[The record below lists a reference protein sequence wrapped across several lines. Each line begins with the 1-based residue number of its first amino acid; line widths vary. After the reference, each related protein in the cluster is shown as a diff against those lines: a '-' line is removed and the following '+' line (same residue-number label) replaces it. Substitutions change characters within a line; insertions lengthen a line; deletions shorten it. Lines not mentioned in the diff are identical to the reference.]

1 MPLSHAEFVA
11 KLTDDLKS
19 RSLATHPL
27 IAALGRGELSR
38 DQIRTFAGH
47 WYHGIK
53 NAPRFFSAIHSN
65 CPDLTI
71 RQMILLN
78 LIGEETD
85 QLAGSDSHPALML
98 RFLEALGATEAEV
111 EALPPIPEAREFG
124 AWTLET
130 CQRQPY
136 QIGIAATGL
145 AHEWYF
151 PEAYQLIVDALR
163 GPYGMSDHEIEFFIA
178 HIEGDEEHSAVAFE
192 IVARY
197 STTDE
202 LQHQVFETVRE
213 SRDRMFR
220 AWDAFARAA
229 GLPVEAGGTGR
240 PA

>member
-1 MPLSHAEFVA
+1 MPLTRDEFVA
-11 KLTDDLKS
+11 TLTAELTS
-19 RSLATHPL
+19 RSLAEHPL
-27 IAALGRGELSR
+27 IAALGRGELTR
-38 DQIRTFAGH
+38 DQIRDFAGH

-65 CPDLTI
+65 CPDLKV
-71 RQMILLN
+71 RRLILEN

-98 RFLEALGATEAEV
+98 RFLRALGMSEEEV

-151 PEAYQLIVDALR
+151 PESYQLIVDSLR
-163 GPYGMSDHEIEFFIA
+163 NRYGFDDWTIEFFIA
-178 HIEGDEEHSAVAFE
+178 HIEGDEEHRQVAFD
-192 IVARY
+192 IVSRY

-202 LQHQVFETVRE
+202 LQRQVLDTVIA

-220 AWDAFARAA
+220 AWDAFARRA
-229 GLPVEAGGTGR
+229 GVEV
-240 PA
+240 PPD

>member
-1 MPLSHAEFVA
+1 MPLSRTEFID
-11 KLTDDLKS
+11 KLTDELNR
-19 RSLATHPL
+19 RSLAEHPL
-27 IAALGRGELSR
+27 IAALHRGDLTRE
-38 DQIRTFAGH
+38 QIRAFAGH

-65 CPDLTI
+65 CPDLAI
-71 RQMILLN
+71 RQRILEN
-78 LIGEETD
+78 LIGEETG

-98 RFLEALGATEAEV
+98 RFLRALGASDEEV

-130 CQRQPY
+130 CQRRPY

-151 PEAYQLIVDALR
+151 PEAYQVIVDSLR
-163 GPYGMSDHEIEFFIA
+163 DNYGMTDEEIEFFQA
-178 HIEGDEEHSAVAFE
+178 HIEGDEDHRADAFD
-192 IVARY
+192 IVTNF

-202 LQHQVFETVRE
+202 IQREVFETVVI
-213 SRDRMFR
+213 SRDLMFR

-229 GLPVEAGGTGR
+229 SVPITAPAAG
-240 PA
+240 

>member
-1 MPLSHAEFVA
+1 MPLAQSEFVA
-11 KLTDDLKS
+11 KLTDELKS
-19 RSLATHPL
+19 KSLAQHPL

-38 DQIRTFAGH
+38 DQIRIFASH

-53 NAPRFFSAIHSN
+53 NAPRFFSGIHTN
-65 CPDLTI
+65 CPDLKI
-71 RQMILLN
+71 RQMILEN
-78 LIGEETD
+78 LIGEETSL
-85 QLAGSDSHPALML
+85 LAGSDSHPALML
-98 RFLEALGATEAEV
+98 RFLESLGATEAEI

-130 CQRQPY
+130 CQRRPY

-151 PEAYQLIVDALR
+151 PEAYQLIVDSLR
-163 GPYGMSDHEIEFFIA
+163 DNYGMSDHEIEFFIA

-192 IVARY
+192 IVSNY

-202 LQHQVFETVRE
+202 IQQEVFETVVT
-213 SRDRMFR
+213 SRDKMFR

-229 GLPVEAGGTGR
+229 GVPLAVPSAG
-240 PA
+240 

>member
-1 MPLSHAEFVA
+1 MPLSQDEFIATLTAE
-11 KLTDDLKS
+11 LDS
-19 RSLATHPL
+19 RSLAEHPL
-27 IAALGRGELSR
+27 IAALGRGDLTR
-38 DQIRTFAGH
+38 DQIRDFASH

-65 CPDLTI
+65 CPDL
-71 RQMILLN
+71 RVRRMILEN

-98 RFLEALGATEAEV
+98 RFLQALGATEAEV
-111 EALPPIPEAREFG
+111 EALPPIPEAAEFG
-124 AWTLET
+124 AWTLQT

-151 PEAYQLIVDALR
+151 PESYQLIVDSLR
-163 GPYGMSDHEIEFFIA
+163 RNYGFDDHTIEFFIA
-178 HIEGDEEHSAVAFE
+178 HIEGDEEHRRVAFE

-202 LQHQVFETVRE
+202 IQRQVIETVIA
-213 SRDRMFR
+213 SRDRMFH
-220 AWDAFARAA
+220 AWDAFARRA
-229 GLPVEAGGTGR
+229 GVAVGLM
-240 PA
+240 